1 MIKVQIILTIEDFEE
16 GVECPRNSFWVIH
29 PPFCLFST
37 ENQHIR
43 QSRPQGLLAF
53 NTSTFPIMHLIC
65 SPPHSLPKKVCI
77 SIVFSFSWDGCNT
90 QEKWK
95 TKVMQIFL
103 GGVGGGG
110 RIRCVM
116 GNVEVAYYHWAV
128 PRATHAIIGDLSMY
142 TTQTLSF
149 FSDENLGP
157 ACVLTVEII

>member
-1 MIKVQIILTIEDFEE
+1 MKNKGYANV
-16 GVECPRNSFWVIH
+16 
-29 PPFCLFST
+29 
-37 ENQHIR
+37 
-43 QSRPQGLLAF
+43 
-53 NTSTFPIMHLIC
+53 
-65 SPPHSLPKKVCI
+65 
-77 SIVFSFSWDGCNT
+77 
-90 QEKWK
+90 
-95 TKVMQIFL
+95 L
-103 GGVGGGG
+103 GGGGWG

>member
-1 MIKVQIILTIEDFEE
+1 MKNK
-16 GVECPRNSFWVIH
+16 GYAN
-29 PPFCLFST
+29 
-37 ENQHIR
+37 
-43 QSRPQGLLAF
+43 
-53 NTSTFPIMHLIC
+53 
-65 SPPHSLPKKVCI
+65 
-77 SIVFSFSWDGCNT
+77 
-90 QEKWK
+90 
-95 TKVMQIFL
+95 FL
-103 GGVGGGG
+103 GGGWGGGG